1 VEQAAPHEGQGRE
14 GEEKPLGE
22 THEAAVNLLYVLI
35 VLHLGGVIFETRRS
49 GRGSGAGHVA
59 RSAVNRHHA
68 TTRSLERKALILTLV
83 LGCQVLA
90 AMFFTLD
97 VAGTSPMLGWH
108 LSIELG
114 ATLALA
120 AGVVVGAI
128 HVRSL
133 IERARQDQSLITA
146 ARGAMLIRARFAE
159 WRLTAAEA
167 DVALF
172 AIKGLDVAE
181 IAACADRRREPCGRN

>member
-1 VEQAAPHEGQGRE
+1 MQGI
-14 GEEKPLGE
+14 
-22 THEAAVNLLYVLI
+22 A
-35 VLHLGGVIFETRRS
+35 
-49 GRGSGAGHVA
+49 GSLA
-59 RSAVNRHHA
+59 
-68 TTRSLERKALILTLV
+68 RSLERKALILTVV

-90 AMFFTLD
+90 AMFFALD
-97 VAGTSPMLGWH
+97 VAGDITDAGLGWH

-133 IERARQDQSLITA
+133 IERARQDQAMLAA
-146 ARGAMLIRARFAE
+146 ARGAMGALIRARFAE
-159 WRLTAAEA
+159 WHLTAAEA

-172 AIKGLDVAE
+172 AIKGLDVSE
-181 IAACADRRREPCGRN
+181 IAGLRGSAQGTVRAQLTRIYAKAGTTSQTGLIALFMDELIDPTTALEGQGDHG

>member
-1 VEQAAPHEGQGRE
+1 MQPA
-14 GEEKPLGE
+14 
-22 THEAAVNLLYVLI
+22 
-35 VLHLGGVIFETRRS
+35 
-49 GRGSGAGHVA
+49 
-59 RSAVNRHHA
+59 
-68 TTRSLERKALILTLV
+68 TRSLERKALILTLV

-90 AMFFTLD
+90 TMFFTLD
-97 VAGTSPMLGWH
+97 VAGDIADTGLGWH

-146 ARGAMLIRARFAE
+146 ARGAMGALIRARFVE

-181 IAACADRRREPCGRN
+181 IAALRGSAQGTVRAQLTRIYAKASTTSQTGLIALFMEELIDQASTLGEAGAHG

>member
-1 VEQAAPHEGQGRE
+1 MQPA
-14 GEEKPLGE
+14 
-22 THEAAVNLLYVLI
+22 
-35 VLHLGGVIFETRRS
+35 
-49 GRGSGAGHVA
+49 
-59 RSAVNRHHA
+59 
-68 TTRSLERKALILTLV
+68 TRSLERKALILTLV

-97 VAGTSPMLGWH
+97 VAGDIAEAGWAGTCR
-108 LSIELG
+108 SNC

-133 IERARQDQSLITA
+133 IERARQDQALITA
-146 ARGAMLIRARFAE
+146 ARGAMGALIRARFAE

-181 IAACADRRREPCGRN
+181 IAALRGSAQEPCARN